1 MLNLRK
7 AGWDLVELHDVAVA
21 PNGNLFSFFPLFST
35 LTETFNMSQFAGCGR
50 ALFHAGDATAADFV
64 SHNQRRRDAVF
75 PQDPELDDV
84 SVSHHIC
91 GMAQAAPQRSITFG
105 VATIAEP
112 QAQVG

>member
-64 SHNQRRRDAVF
+64 SHSQRRRDAVF

-91 GMAQAAPQRSITFG
+91 GIAQAAPQRSITFG